1 MFRMDASL
9 KELAALIREVWED
22 ARLKGTRL
30 EFSLVY
36 PMPTGQIA
44 MKALGSVTIG
54 RRSNDDMIA
63 LGQTRFKIGDYI
75 DVAVYPYDRSGP
87 RPRDY

>member
-1 MFRMDASL
+1 MDASF

-30 EFSLVY
+30 DFALVY
-36 PMPTGQIA
+36 PMPTGQIT
-44 MKALGSVTIG
+44 MKPLGSVTIG
-54 RRSNDDMIA
+54 RRANDDLVA

-75 DVAVYPYDRSGP
+75 DVAVYPAGAAGP
-87 RPRDY
+87 GARRPREY